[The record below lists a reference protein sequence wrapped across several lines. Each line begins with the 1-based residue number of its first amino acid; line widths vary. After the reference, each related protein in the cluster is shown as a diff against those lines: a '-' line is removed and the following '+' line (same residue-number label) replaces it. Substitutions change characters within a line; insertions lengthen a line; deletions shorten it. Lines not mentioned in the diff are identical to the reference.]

1 MQTLLQDLRYGARML
16 AKKPGFTLIAV
27 FTLALG
33 IGANTAIFSVV
44 NAVLL
49 RPLPYKDPQRLVW
62 VWEVQAKSNQAMFS
76 PAEFLDY
83 QAQNQSF
90 SGMAAY
96 RLMPVTLT
104 GTGEPEQ
111 LDGLIVTANYFSLL
125 GVPAERGRVFQPEDG
140 RPGAPLVAVISHDF
154 WQKRFGGDPNLIGRA
169 LVIGGEPVTVVG
181 VMPPGFQDNSR
192 QIWLNPRQVVPDWI
206 RNSQVDSRTI
216 RHTGYLR
223 VLARLK
229 PDVTPEHAQADLDT
243 IAARLE
249 QQYPRPIGH
258 GARLVSMHEQVV
270 GNVRPALLIL
280 LGAVGLVLAVACANV
295 TSLMLAR
302 ATARS
307 KEIAIRTA
315 IGAGR
320 WRIVRQ
326 LLLESIL
333 LAAAGGAVGFLLAV
347 WGVELLVALSPPE
360 IPRLGE
366 IGLDYQVLAFT
377 LLVSV
382 LTGLASGLAPA
393 LAASK
398 SDLNMALKEGARNA
412 TAGAGR
418 LRQSLV
424 VTEVALALVVLIGAG
439 LLLNSFT
446 RLLAVRPGFNP
457 QQLLTM
463 WIGLTDERYS
473 RSADKKRLVSEL
485 NARLEAIPG
494 VQGVGICDDLPIAGT
509 DSMTRLSAEG
519 RATSSPEELLSVGLH
534 VINPRYFDALGAR
547 LIKGRSFTERDAAG
561 APSVFIINE
570 TLARR
575 YWPNEDPLGKRIRY
589 NPDDPWGEV
598 VGVVEDVRHDGLH
611 LAAGPHLYEP
621 YQQNAWPF
629 LAIAVRS
636 PLDQGAL
643 LAAVRREVQALDPN
657 LPVSGVRTMEEVM
670 AQSLATRRLVLTLFS
685 LFAVVALVLAAVGL
699 YGVLAW
705 SVTERTRELG
715 IRIALGANRRDVL
728 RLIVGQGMKLVL
740 LGIVIGLVVALAL
753 NRLIEKLLFGVSATD
768 PLTFAAIASLLTAVA
783 LAACYLPA
791 RRATKVDPMVALRYE

>member
-1 MQTLLQDLRYGARML
+1 M
-16 AKKPGFTLIAV
+16 
-27 FTLALG
+27 
-33 IGANTAIFSVV
+33 
-44 NAVLL
+44 
-49 RPLPYKDPQRLVW
+49 
-62 VWEVQAKSNQAMFS
+62 
-76 PAEFLDY
+76 
-83 QAQNQSF
+83 
-90 SGMAAY
+90 
-96 RLMPVTLT
+96 
-104 GTGEPEQ
+104 
-111 LDGLIVTANYFSLL
+111 
-125 GVPAERGRVFQPEDG
+125 
-140 RPGAPLVAVISHDF
+140 
-154 WQKRFGGDPNLIGRA
+154 
-169 LVIGGEPVTVVG
+169 
-181 VMPPGFQDNSR
+181 
-192 QIWLNPRQVVPDWI
+192 
-206 RNSQVDSRTI
+206 
-216 RHTGYLR
+216 
-223 VLARLK
+223 
-229 PDVTPEHAQADLDT
+229 
-243 IAARLE
+243 
-249 QQYPRPIGH
+249 
-258 GARLVSMHEQVV
+258 
-270 GNVRPALLIL
+270 
-280 LGAVGLVLAVACANV
+280 
-295 TSLMLAR
+295 
-302 ATARS
+302 
-307 KEIAIRTA
+307 
-315 IGAGR
+315 
-320 WRIVRQ
+320 
-326 LLLESIL
+326 
-333 LAAAGGAVGFLLAV
+333 

>member
-1 MQTLLQDLRYGARML
+1 
-16 AKKPGFTLIAV
+16 
-27 FTLALG
+27 
-33 IGANTAIFSVV
+33 
-44 NAVLL
+44 
-49 RPLPYKDPQRLVW
+49 
-62 VWEVQAKSNQAMFS
+62 
-76 PAEFLDY
+76 
-83 QAQNQSF
+83 
-90 SGMAAY
+90 
-96 RLMPVTLT
+96 
-104 GTGEPEQ
+104 
-111 LDGLIVTANYFSLL
+111 
-125 GVPAERGRVFQPEDG
+125 
-140 RPGAPLVAVISHDF
+140 
-154 WQKRFGGDPNLIGRA
+154 
-169 LVIGGEPVTVVG
+169 
-181 VMPPGFQDNSR
+181 
-192 QIWLNPRQVVPDWI
+192 WI

-315 IGAGR
+315 IGASR

-768 PLTFAAIASLLTAVA
+768 PLT
-783 LAACYLPA
+783 
-791 RRATKVDPMVALRYE
+791 